1 VAVRTTKYVTYR
13 KVIGLDATAAQGKKI
28 TNRKPTDL
36 ERIALLYLDISN
48 INSQI
53 AGLYGLRKQKEDEQ
67 KKIWNII
74 IEKAQRG
81 EMPFDGFDETG
92 LSGFE

>member
-1 VAVRTTKYVTYR
+1 MEPTLRRQGAGCLRHPAPACTICASVSLYTLSGENTTGYPGILR
-13 KVIGLDATAAQGKKI
+13 KM
-28 TNRKPTDL
+28 
-36 ERIALLYLDISN
+36 
-48 INSQI
+48 
-53 AGLYGLRKQKEDEQ
+53 LRKQKEDEQ